1 MSEEAFQI
9 VQQMDLSKIEAQMA
23 LHCAPVITNIKIS
36 NLITVAREDEESLRV
51 ILRKTGIQYFRLYR
65 AEDKSTFLLFH
76 REKLEKCLKTKGAR
90 ELLTGL
96 GYTDLE
102 FGQILR
108 NFQKRFCDCRV
119 QGEKFPHEIGLLL
132 GYPLEDVI
140 GFIEN
145 EGRNY
150 LYSGYWKVYADVE
163 RKVELFEAYEKA
175 KDTLIYLLA
184 IDMPMRKIMETY
196 QYETNIA

>member
-1 MSEEAFQI
+1 M
-9 VQQMDLSKIEAQMA
+9 
-23 LHCAPVITNIKIS
+23 
-36 NLITVAREDEESLRV
+36 
-51 ILRKTGIQYFRLYR
+51 
-65 AEDKSTFLLFH
+65 LLQ
-76 REKLEKCLKTKGAR
+76 
-90 ELLTGL
+90 L

-108 NFQKRFCDCRV
+108 KFQKRFRDCRV
-119 QGEKFPHEIGLLL
+119 QGEEFPHEIGLLL
-132 GYPLEDVI
+132 EYPLEDVI

-163 RKVELFEAYEKA
+163 RKVELFEAYERA
-175 KDTLIYLLA
+175 KDTLIHLLA

-196 QYETNIA
+196 QYETSNA